1 MILSGVKTM
10 KKVLVVDDSD
20 ILRRIIVFNLKAAG
34 YEVHEAVNG
43 QEGIQ
48 KIKELNPDVIC
59 LDIMMPIMDGFS
71 VLKIMQGEEINIP
84 VIVLTAKG
92 GEEDESTAKSL
103 GAKEVLT
110 KPFSPKNLVEIVK
123 KLEGK

>member
-1 MILSGVKTM
+1 M

-43 QEGIQ
+43 QEGLE
-48 KIKELNPDVIC
+48 KIKSINPDVIC

-71 VLKIMQGEEINIP
+71 VLKVMKGEEINIP
-84 VIVLTAKG
+84 VIILTAKG
-92 GEEDESTAKSL
+92 GEEDEKTALSL
-103 GAKEVLT
+103 GAKRVLT
-110 KPFSPKNLVEIVK
+110 KPFSPKQLVECVNS
-123 KLEGK
+123 L